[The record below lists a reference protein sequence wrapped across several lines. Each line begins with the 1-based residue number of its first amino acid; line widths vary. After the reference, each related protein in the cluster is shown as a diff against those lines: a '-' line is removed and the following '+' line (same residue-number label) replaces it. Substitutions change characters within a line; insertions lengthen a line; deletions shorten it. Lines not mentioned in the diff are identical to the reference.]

1 MSYSYECLICKKQ
14 LGTRLSFEDH
24 EKTYHLPTTAKYSC
38 PHCPYEVP
46 EVHRSNLKRHLKDSH
61 QYKFKT
67 IKLEAYR
74 TDVKKAEKED
84 TEDEEDLGRDDD
96 DEFDR
101 DDNKEDEDKSDQMN
115 EDEKA
120 ATEAVDKNVTDSKK
134 PKSNIDQVNKNYIK
148 IVTGKVDLRFFTH
161 KKRLQINF
169 SPTT

>member
-84 TEDEEDLGRDDD
+84 TEDEEDDED
-96 DEFDR
+96 DE
-101 DDNKEDEDKSDQMN
+101 NDKD
-115 EDEKA
+115 
-120 ATEAVDKNVTDSKK
+120 
-134 PKSNIDQVNKNYIK
+134 DQVIARIK
-148 IVTGKVDLRFFTH
+148 
-161 KKRLQINF
+161 
-169 SPTT
+169 